1 MHTVLRVSLTLL
13 ICLVPLAAFAQGS
26 TPVPIAPNPAAPT
39 GILRP
44 PSPLGIATFPHDFG
58 HPTEPWVG
66 VPNPNRGIY
75 GSVIRY
81 IEVPPQQVVVN
92 VHVPGPGSFSGGFEP
107 QLFEIPGYVVTE
119 TTTGYI
125 YPARVALQEFTPGVF
140 QWVTE
145 PSIFQRK

>member
-1 MHTVLRVSLTLL
+1 
-13 ICLVPLAAFAQGS
+13 
-26 TPVPIAPNPAAPT
+26 
-39 GILRP
+39 
-44 PSPLGIATFPHDFG
+44 
-58 HPTEPWVG
+58 
-66 VPNPNRGIY
+66 
-75 GSVIRY
+75 VIRY

-107 QLFEIPGYVVTE
+107 QLFEIPGYVVAE

-125 YPARVALQEFTPGVF
+125 YPARVALWEFTPGVF